1 MLRGFAHDQVSADHK
16 SAAEETQYKR
26 QMNLPLEKFASYQFR
41 PTWTMNLLQILN
53 YVTFVT
59 FVQILIQD
67 KLMTLPNTDR
77 WPIVERV
84 NYFKLF

>member
-1 MLRGFAHDQVSADHK
+1 
-16 SAAEETQYKR
+16 
-26 QMNLPLEKFASYQFR
+26 
-41 PTWTMNLLQILN
+41 MNLLQILN